1 MKTTIISLIAIAVA
15 FTLMNLGY
23 DKSMEVHCKTL
34 EAQATE
40 YRDNPHYYITK
51 LDHDECKEVYN
62 IDIDAPVK

>member
-1 MKTTIISLIAIAVA
+1 MKTTIILLIATVA
-15 FTLMNLGY
+15 MFILVNVGY

-51 LDHDECKEVYN
+51 IDHDECKEVYN
-62 IDIDAPVK
+62 IDIVAPVK